1 MSWSKLKSGME
12 RFFADGVKGRIGLHM
27 TSYRR
32 PGRWDD
38 EGRSWITIDGE
49 ELINMPLD
57 VEWARCAIDLH
68 EPERGRE
75 FEQASRLGQ
84 DRLKRAMVAYQELS
98 IDAILASDDSVVRAL
113 GMLDRR
119 VGKRRLG
126 KLLVADQP
134 PLVRYLYLF
143 RCGIEGVRAN
153 LQDDPQTLAGQLAR
167 AHRPPSETSDLDEF
181 GGDDSDSDQL
191 SVDPADVKLASA
203 SKHNLA
209 ALIRRMHAGDVEET
223 ELRTDVARRLLDGFR
238 SVPDRDA
245 LRDLLLR
252 VDAET
257 DLLESN
263 EYAAGIVALAS
274 RPDAW
279 LRPIATWKANSYN
292 DRKRFASLARHLYAA
307 FPVPRFLDRVWLTGG
322 AREQDWFRHIGAGQ
336 NIRTAEGLPIVMN
349 KRIAHH
355 FLQAPDDYSV
365 EAAFRWGQVASLDGD
380 PALAHALRETRLVRD
395 FRDDPFWLSVIRFF
409 VDNPMLDR
417 AHVLPIVDYVWNQ
430 RYEPVIVFVERG
442 VAEERPPEQP
452 NFTMRGRTAEALLR
466 AVDAWHGRLG
476 REQSGG
482 DLQWRKSAV
491 PDFVRQ
497 EGSVDGKS
505 MQVWRIREL
514 VSSKE
519 LVAEGRQQGH
529 CVASYA
535 RSCHQGKCSIWT
547 LELQTFDGVE
557 KRVTIEVALPQGE
570 VRQVRGAR
578 NRRANDEE
586 MRVLRNWSSQNGLT
600 VANYL

>member
-1 MSWSKLKSGME
+1 MTWSKLKSGME
-12 RFFADGVKGRIGLHM
+12 QFFAPGVKGRVGLHM

-32 PGRWDD
+32 PGRWDN

-57 VEWARCAIDLH
+57 VEWARYMVDVH
-68 EPERGRE
+68 EPERSRE

-126 KLLVADQP
+126 KMEVADQP
-134 PLVRYLYLF
+134 LLVRYLYLF
-143 RCGIEGVRAN
+143 RCGIEGVRVA
-153 LQDDPQTLAGQLAR
+153 LPDDASTLAGQLAR
-167 AHRPPSETSDLDEF
+167 AHRPPSETRDPGEF
-181 GGDDSDSDQL
+181 GEDGCESGEP

-209 ALIRRMHAGDVEET
+209 TLIRRMHAGEVEEA
-223 ELRTDVARRLLDGFR
+223 EPRTDVARRLLGAFR

-245 LRDLLLR
+245 LCDLLLR

-257 DLLESN
+257 DLLDSDA
-263 EYAAGIVALAS
+263 YAAGIVALAS
-274 RPDAW
+274 RPDQW
-279 LRPIATWKANSYN
+279 LRPLATWKAKSYN
-292 DRKRFASLARHLYAA
+292 DGKRFASLARHLYAA
-307 FPVPRFLDRVWLTGG
+307 FTVPRFLDRVWFTGG
-322 AREQDWFRHIGAGQ
+322 TREQDWFRHIGAGK

-380 PALAHALRETRLVRD
+380 PGLAHALRETRLVRD
-395 FRDDPFWLSVIRFF
+395 FRDDAFWMSVIRFF

-417 AHVLPIVDYVWNQ
+417 AHVNPIIDYVWNQ

-482 DLQWRKSAV
+482 DLQWRKSVV
-491 PDFVRQ
+491 PDFVQ
-497 EGSVDGKS
+497 PEGSAEGKA

-557 KRVTIEVALPQGE
+557 KRVTIEVALPEGE

-578 NRRANDEE
+578 NRRASREE
-586 MRVLRNWSSQNGLT
+586 LQVLRNWACQSGLT
-600 VANYL
+600 VANYV

>member
-1 MSWSKLKSGME
+1 MTWSKLKSGME
-12 RFFADGVKGRIGLHM
+12 QFFAEGVKGRIGLHM

-32 PGRWDD
+32 PGRWEN
-38 EGRSWITIDGE
+38 EGRSWITIDGN

-57 VEWARCAIDLH
+57 VEWARYRVDLY
-68 EPERGRE
+68 EPELGRE

-84 DRLKRAMVAYQELS
+84 NRLKTAVVAYQELS
-98 IDAILASDDSVVRAL
+98 IDAIIASEDSVVRAL

-119 VGKRRLG
+119 VGKRRLA
-126 KLLVADQP
+126 KMEVSDQPLLVK
-134 PLVRYLYLF
+134 YLYLF
-143 RCGIEGVRAN
+143 RCDIEGVRVT
-153 LQDDPQTLAGQLAR
+153 LPDDAQTLKGQLAR
-167 AHRPPSETSDLDEF
+167 AHRPPSETSDGSGFGEDGFESDEPA
-181 GGDDSDSDQL
+181 
-191 SVDPADVKLASA
+191 VDPADVKLASA

-209 ALIRRMHAGDVEET
+209 ALIPRMHSDQVEES
-223 ELRTDVARRLLDGFR
+223 EPRTDVARLLLGAFR

-252 VDAET
+252 VEGET
-257 DLLESN
+257 DLLESH

-279 LRPIATWKANSYN
+279 LRPVTTWKAKSHN
-292 DRKRFASLARHLYAA
+292 DGKRFASLARHLYAA
-307 FPVPRFLDRVWLTGG
+307 FEVPRFMDRVWFTGG
-322 AREQDWFRHIGAGQ
+322 TREQDWFRHIGAGK
-336 NIRTAEGLPIVMN
+336 NIRTAEGLPIAMN

-355 FLQAPDDYSV
+355 FLQAPDSYSV

-380 PALAHALRETRLVRD
+380 PGLADALRETRLVRD

-417 AHVLPIVDYVWNQ
+417 AHVNPIIDYIWNQ

-452 NFTMRGRTAEALLR
+452 NFTMRGRTAEALVR

-491 PDFVRQ
+491 PDFVLQ
-497 EGSVDGKS
+497 EGSAAGKE
-505 MQVWRIREL
+505 MRVWRIREL

-535 RSCHQGKCSIWT
+535 RSCHQGKCSIWA

-557 KRVTIEVALPQGE
+557 KRVTIEVGLPQGE

-578 NRRANDEE
+578 NRRASREE
-586 MRVLRNWSSQNGLT
+586 MQVVHNWASQNGVT
-600 VANYL
+600 VANYI